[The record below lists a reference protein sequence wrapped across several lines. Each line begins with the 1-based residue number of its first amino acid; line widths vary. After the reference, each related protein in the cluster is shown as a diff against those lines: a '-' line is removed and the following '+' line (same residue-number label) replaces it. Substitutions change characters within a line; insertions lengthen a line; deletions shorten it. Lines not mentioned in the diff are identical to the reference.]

1 MKEEYADL
9 LGRVDK
15 ERLPRHI
22 AVILDGNGR
31 WAAAHG
37 LPRSAGHQAGVEAVR
52 RLAEICRE
60 LGVPCLTVYAFS
72 TENWKRSREEVG
84 FLMDLFVEKLYAE
97 LSLMQQNGIRYGFIG
112 DMEGLSPKVRRSLE
126 QALADTAANKDM
138 VLNLAVNYGG
148 RDEITRAVRRMIGEG
163 MTPEQINEEAISAHL
178 DTAGLPELDLL
189 IRPSG
194 ELRVSNFLLWQLAY
208 SEFVFM
214 DKLWPDF
221 GKRDLLQA
229 VIEYQG
235 RQRRFGGR
243 PQGRPREEQV

>member
-9 LGRVDK
+9 LARIDK
-15 ERLPRHI
+15 QRLPQHI

-31 WAAAHG
+31 WAAERH
-37 LPRSAGHQAGVEAVR
+37 LPRTAGHKAGVEAVR

-60 LGVPCLTVYAFS
+60 LNVPCLTVYAFS
-72 TENWKRSREEVG
+72 TENWKRSKDEVG
-84 FLMDLFVEKLYAE
+84 FLMELFVEKLYGE
-97 LSLMQQNGIRYGFIG
+97 MSVMQANGIRYGFIG
-112 DMEGLSPKVRRSLE
+112 SREGLSDKVLKTLDR
-126 QALADTAANKDM
+126 AMADTAGNKDM

-148 RDEITRAVRRMIGEG
+148 RDEIVRAARAMAREG
-163 MTPEQINEEAISAHL
+163 LDAAEITEQTFSDHL

-194 ELRVSNFLLWQLAY
+194 ELRLSNFLLWQSAY
-208 SEFVFM
+208 CEFVFM

-229 VIEYQG
+229 VIDYQG
-235 RQRRFGGR
+235 RSRRFGGR
-243 PQGRPREEQV
+243 PDDASK

>member
-9 LGRVDK
+9 LARIDK
-15 ERLPRHI
+15 QRLPQHI

-31 WAAAHG
+31 WAARHD
-37 LPRSAGHQAGVEAVR
+37 LPRTAGHKAGVEAVR

-84 FLMDLFVEKLYAE
+84 FLMELFVEKLYGE
-97 LSLMQQNGIRYGFIG
+97 MSTMQANGIRYGFIG
-112 DMEGLSPKVRRSLE
+112 NREGLHDRVRRTLE
-126 QALADTAANKDM
+126 RALADTADNKDM

-148 RDEITRAVRRMIGEG
+148 RDEIVRAARALVRDGLDA
-163 MTPEQINEEAISAHL
+163 EAITEQAFGERL

-194 ELRVSNFLLWQLAY
+194 ELRLSNFLLWQAAY
-208 SEFVFM
+208 CEFVFM

-221 GKRDLLQA
+221 GKRDLLEA
-229 VIEYQG
+229 VIEYQS
-235 RQRRFGGR
+235 RSRRFGGR
-243 PQGRPREEQV
+243 PGDKK

>member
-9 LGRVDK
+9 LARIDK
-15 ERLPRHI
+15 QRLPQHI

-31 WAAAHG
+31 WAAKRG
-37 LPRSAGHQAGVEAVR
+37 LPRTAGHKAGVEAVR

-72 TENWKRSREEVG
+72 TENWKRSQEEVG
-84 FLMDLFVEKLYAE
+84 FLMELFVEKLYGE
-97 LSLMQQNGIRYGFIG
+97 MSTMQANGIRYGFIG
-112 DMEGLSPKVRRSLE
+112 SRKGLSPRVLKTLD
-126 QALADTAANKDM
+126 QALADTAGNQDM

-148 RDEITRAVRRMIGEG
+148 RDEIVRAMGRIAAAGIDPKDI
-163 MTPEQINEEAISAHL
+163 TEQVVADHL

-194 ELRVSNFLLWQLAY
+194 ELRISNFLLWQLAY
-208 SEFVFM
+208 SELVFM

-235 RQRRFGGR
+235 RERRFGGR
-243 PQGRPREEQV
+243 PK

>member
-9 LGRVDK
+9 LARIDK
-15 ERLPRHI
+15 QRLPQHI

-31 WAAAHG
+31 WAARHD
-37 LPRSAGHQAGVEAVR
+37 LPRTAGHKAGVEAVR

-72 TENWKRSREEVG
+72 TENWKRSRDEVG
-84 FLMDLFVEKLYAE
+84 FLMELFVEKLYGE
-97 LSLMQQNGIRYGFIG
+97 MSTMQANGIRYGFIG
-112 DMEGLSPKVRRSLE
+112 NRDGLPDRVRRTLE
-126 QALADTAANKDM
+126 RALADTAENKDM

-148 RDEITRAVRRMIGEG
+148 RDEIVRAARALVREG
-163 MTPEQINEEAISAHL
+163 LDAAEITEQTFSEHL

-194 ELRVSNFLLWQLAY
+194 ELRLSNFLLWQAAY
-208 SEFVFM
+208 CEFVFM

-221 GKRDLLQA
+221 GKRDLLEA
-229 VIEYQG
+229 VIAYQS
-235 RQRRFGGR
+235 RSRRFGGR
-243 PQGRPREEQV
+243 PEAAPKQC